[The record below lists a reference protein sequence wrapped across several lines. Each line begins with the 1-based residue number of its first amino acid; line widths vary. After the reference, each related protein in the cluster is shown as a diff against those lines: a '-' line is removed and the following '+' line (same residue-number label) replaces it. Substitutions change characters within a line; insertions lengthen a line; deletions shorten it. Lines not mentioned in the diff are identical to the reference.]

1 MADQPSAPANDRF
14 KAEMPQIPGV
24 TGVPPDKRG
33 PGNGLWIVVGG
44 LVAVLVAVI
53 VAARLMSKP
62 RKSETLSAPP
72 TAQIEVPATV
82 APADL
87 PMPMATESSPVV
99 AQVGD
104 LAKPWD
110 YQEFVFKN
118 SATGERVPALL
129 VRLPGAGAGQSG
141 GYWALAMKAAYGTC
155 QLEFV
160 QDLGR
165 LKNDYGY
172 GRATHAMV
180 GNPCSRT
187 VYDPLKYASIPGGA
201 LARGAIVQGTDLRP
215 PLGIEVRVKGKDILA
230 VRME

>member
-1 MADQPSAPANDRF
+1 MPDQPQPPVNERF

-24 TGVPPDKRG
+24 GETSPKGGG
-33 PGNGLWIVVGG
+33 PQQGALFVVGG
-44 LVAVLVAVI
+44 LAVVLVAVFVGGRLLSKSRRADLP
-53 VAARLMSKP
+53 VA
-62 RKSETLSAPP
+62 P
-72 TAQIEVPATV
+72 TAQIDIPASAPQVP
-82 APADL
+82 DL
-87 PMPMATESSPVV
+87 PAPVATETDPVV

-104 LAKPWD
+104 LANPWD
-110 YQEFVFKN
+110 SRQFTFRNRV
-118 SATGERVPALL
+118 TGENVPALL
-129 VRLPGAGAGQSG
+129 IRLPGGGAGQSG

-160 QDLGR
+160 PDLGR
-165 LKNDYGY
+165 LKDDYGY

-215 PLGIEVRVKGKDILA
+215 PLGIEVRVKGKDIWA